1 MKYRPLIA
9 LLLLTLLPA
18 ASNADIIVYGTH
30 ADYAIVDGGSLTDVR
45 MSMAMTVDDGVAT
58 LAFTNTSTGGE
69 TSAVIKEIV
78 LRMSN
83 EATGEGVL
91 WDGKVLTNTKEVAY
105 DLGVSNGLPGYAPLT
120 KGEYPLAELQAKH
133 SPVKRG
139 IGLGETL
146 KVQFETCL
154 PDGAT
159 EADYVSA
166 FGAPVD
172 PAFVVGFHAISASTV
187 NGESLSGAAVPEP
200 ATFLLLGVGGG
211 LAVWKG
217 RRR

>member
-1 MKYRPLIA
+1 MKYCPPIA
-9 LLLLTLLPA
+9 LLLLALLPA
-18 ASNADIIVYGTH
+18 ASNADIIVYGTR
-30 ADYAIVDGGSLTDVR
+30 ADYAIVDGGSLSDVR
-45 MSMAMTVDDGVAT
+45 MSMALAVDDGVAT
-58 LAFTNTSTGGE
+58 LQFTNVSTGME
-69 TSAVIKEIV
+69 TTAVIKEIV
-78 LRMSN
+78 LRLTN
-83 EATGEGVL
+83 EATGLAVL
-91 WDGKVLTNTKEVAY
+91 WDGKVLTDTKEVAY
-105 DLGVSNGLPGYAPLT
+105 DLGASNGLPGYTPLT
-120 KGEYPLAELQAKH
+120 QGEYPLAELQAKS

-139 IGLGETL
+139 LGLGETL

-159 EADYVSA
+159 EANYVGA

-172 PAFVVGFHAISASTV
+172 PAFLLGFHAISASTV

-200 ATFLLLGVGGG
+200 ATFLLLGVGGS